1 MTQDSENKDY
11 RRFLLDIAY
20 NLTFDERLNLEY
32 LFNIPPG
39 IRETLRECK
48 SGLFEELERGGH
60 IGPGNLK
67 SLQKSLKAI
76 SREDLAN
83 EVEKFDSSRKARLT
97 PKSINYVENSG
108 YRLSISGGKH
118 LVNDDGDDY
127 VYLRSGENYELVITN
142 LNNHRARC
150 KVKID
155 GHVIFPGLIVKA
167 GMGITLDRPCHTA
180 GRFKF
185 FAVKD
190 APRDSG
196 IDARNTEENGCIQ
209 VTFTPEVDKMKII
222 CDIGDGR
229 FHSVTCSVNTTDV
242 KFHSLISRKFSCQT
256 ATILTAFCKP
266 LGKRN
271 VKLVD
276 YGIVDGSRVHIN
288 FGLPGGGVYYVPTSL
303 ASKLSEGKDLQSSH
317 WIPGAST
324 MQGES
329 EDTFVDV
336 FDFVPNVDTRKVVL
350 HLRLIA
356 RAEDITP
363 RSWFEK
369 CTPFVL
375 GNRHPPP
382 VY

>member
-1 MTQDSENKDY
+1 MTQDSEDEEY
-11 RRFLLDIAY
+11 RRFILDIAY
-20 NLTFDERLNLEY
+20 KLTSTDRLELGYY
-32 LFNIPPG
+32 LKIPPG
-39 IRETLRECK
+39 KRETLHECRL
-48 SGLFEELERGGH
+48 GLFEELERRGH
-60 IGPGNLK
+60 IGPGNLEFLRK
-67 SLQKSLKAI
+67 PLKAI

-83 EVEKFDSSRKARLT
+83 EVEKFNSSGKARLT

-118 LVNDDGDDY
+118 LVNDESDDF

-155 GHVIFPGLIVKA
+155 GHVIFPGLIVEA

-190 APRDSG
+190 APPDSG
-196 IDARNTEENGCIQ
+196 IDSRNSEENGCIK
-209 VTFTPEVDKMKII
+209 VTFTPEVDKMKIT
-222 CDIGDGR
+222 CDIGDHR
-229 FHSVTCSVNTTDV
+229 FYSVTCSVNTTDV
-242 KFHSLISRKFSCQT
+242 EFHSLISHKFNCLT
-256 ATILTAFCKP
+256 ATVQIGFCEL

-288 FGLPGGGVYYVPTSL
+288 FGLPGGGVYHVPTSL
-303 ASKLSEGKDLQSSH
+303 AAKLSEGKDLQSSH

-336 FDFVPNVDTRKVVL
+336 FDFVPNVDKRKVVL

-363 RSWFEK
+363 RPSNGK

>member
-1 MTQDSENKDY
+1 MTQDFEKY

-20 NLTFDERLNLEY
+20 ELTSEDLAKLGYILPKE
-32 LFNIPPG
+32 IPAG
-39 IRETLRECK
+39 KIETLLKCRLE
-48 SGLFEELERGGH
+48 LFEELERGRH
-60 IGPGNLK
+60 IGPGNLEYLHK
-67 SLQKSLKAI
+67 LLKAI
-76 SREDLAN
+76 YREDLAN
-83 EVEKFDSSRKARLT
+83 EVEKFDSSRKARLR

-118 LVNDDGDDY
+118 LVNDESDDF

-196 IDARNTEENGCIQ
+196 IDARNTEKNGCIQ

-229 FHSVTCSVNTTDV
+229 FYSVTCSVNTTDV
-242 KFHSLISRKFSCQT
+242 EFHSLISRKFSCQT

-288 FGLPGGGVYYVPTSL
+288 FGLPGGGVYHV
-303 ASKLSEGKDLQSSH
+303 ASKFGEGKDLQSSH

-336 FDFVPNVDTRKVVL
+336 FDFVPNDDTRKVVL

-356 RAEDITP
+356 RAEDEIP
-363 RSWFEK
+363 LPSNGK

>member
-1 MTQDSENKDY
+1 MTQDSEDEEY
-11 RRFLLDIAY
+11 RRFILDIAY
-20 NLTFDERLNLEY
+20 KLTSTDRLELGYY
-32 LFNIPPG
+32 LKIPPG
-39 IRETLRECK
+39 KRETLHECRL
-48 SGLFEELERGGH
+48 GLFEELERRGH
-60 IGPGNLK
+60 IGPGNLEFLRK
-67 SLQKSLKAI
+67 PLKAI

-83 EVEKFDSSRKARLT
+83 EVEKFNSSGKARLT

-118 LVNDDGDDY
+118 LVNDESDDF

-155 GHVIFPGLIVKA
+155 GHVIFPGLIVEA

-190 APRDSG
+190 APPDSG
-196 IDARNTEENGCIQ
+196 IDSRNSEENGCIK

-229 FHSVTCSVNTTDV
+229 FYSVTCSVNTTDV
-242 KFHSLISRKFSCQT
+242 EFYSLISLNFSCPA
-256 ATILTAFCKP
+256 ATVLIAGFKP

-271 VKLVD
+271 VKLVE
-276 YGIVDGSRVHIN
+276 YGIVDGSHVQVN
-288 FGLPGGGVYYVPTSL
+288 FGLFGGVNAPASPTAELIYSDVN
-303 ASKLSEGKDLQSSH
+303 AVESIN
-317 WIPGAST
+317 WIPGAT
-324 MQGES
+324 TLQGES
-329 EDTFVDV
+329 EQTFQNI
-336 FDFVPNVDTRKVVL
+336 FDFVPNDDTRKVVL

-356 RAEDITP
+356 RAEDEIP
-363 RSWFEK
+363 LPSNGK

-382 VY
+382 V